1 MDHITISTIR
11 ADLKAKR
18 DALSL
23 CHEELKKDSD
33 DWNKA
38 VIVLSLLNGMIETV
52 KITLSLGS
60 NGFKLIP
67 IFLSSLIAIISSLIK
82 FRDFPN
88 RMEILI
94 QSISMITET
103 LNKYRNHEIVDREL
117 LRDYNN
123 SLEKLEMS
131 LYPDIRKKYLL
142 MSHKNLIAINKL
154 EKKYFY
160 NLQLVEINSS
170 NSSCGSDDS
179 PQINTTFIH
188 QINDND
194 NEVEI

>member
-1 MDHITISTIR
+1 MDQITISTIR

-38 VIVLSLLNGMIETV
+38 IIVLSLLNGMIETV
-52 KITLSLGS
+52 KITLSLEES
-60 NGFKLIP
+60 IYKLIP
-67 IFLSSLIAIISSLIK
+67 IFLSSIIAVFSSLIK

-103 LNKYRNHEIVDREL
+103 LNKYRNHESVDKEL

-142 MSHKNLIAINKL
+142 MSHRNLIAINKL
-154 EKKYFY
+154 EKKYFS
-160 NLQLVEINSS
+160 NLQLVEISSS
-170 NSSCGSDDS
+170 NSSYGSDDS
-179 PQINTTFIH
+179 PNINTVFVE
-188 QINDND
+188 QNNDD
-194 NEVEI
+194 NEAEI

>member
-1 MDHITISTIR
+1 MDQITISTIR

-38 VIVLSLLNGMIETV
+38 IIVLSLLNGMIETV
-52 KITLSLGS
+52 KITLSLEES
-60 NGFKLIP
+60 IYKLIP
-67 IFLSSLIAIISSLIK
+67 IFLSSIIAVFSSLIK
-82 FRDFPN
+82 FRNFSN

-103 LNKYRNHEIVDREL
+103 LNKYRNHESVDKEL

-142 MSHKNLIAINKL
+142 MSHRNLIAINKL
-154 EKKYFY
+154 EKKYFS
-160 NLQLVEINSS
+160 NLQLVEISS
-170 NSSCGSDDS
+170 NSSYGSDDS
-179 PQINTTFIH
+179 SNINTVFVE
-188 QINDND
+188 QNNDD
-194 NEVEI
+194 NEAEI